1 MLNPENTLLA
11 FQNAIDFG
19 ADVIETDVQLTK
31 DRLLVVFHD
40 DRVDR
45 VTNGSGTL
53 TPPSPLCLVY
63 HLFVSLHDLQQC

>member
-1 MLNPENTLLA
+1 VLSPENTLQT

-19 ADVIETDVQLTK
+19 ADVIETDVQITK
-31 DRLLVVFHD
+31 DRLLVNFHD

-53 TPPSPLCLVY
+53 L
-63 HLFVSLHDLQQC
+63 LFVSSLVI